1 MVFFLSLFFLSLGS
15 FASVL
20 IYRLPLAGI
29 ENSNINLFLPRSHC
43 PTCKE
48 NIRLINLLPLIG
60 YIFQAGKCEK
70 CKSAISINYFIH
82 EIIHLTIGLSLY
94 FLLGISFLSILVYL
108 LFFNFYILLVCDL
121 NKFFLPFYF
130 NLSISLIGIGS
141 IFLGSPFFIETYG
154 LIESSQLF
162 IAFFGFVSGYGILFL
177 INLIYKIINKIDGIG
192 GGDFVLLGGIGTLVG
207 PLHLSSI
214 ILLGSFSTLIIK
226 FTNYKKY
233 KQELPLGAGLII
245 GLFVYTICK
254 FFELS
259 LFGLVI

>member
-43 PTCKE
+43 PICKE

-177 INLIYKIINKIDGIG
+177 INLIYKIINKVDGIG
-192 GGDFVLLGGIGTLVG
+192 GGDFIQ
-207 PLHLSSI
+207 
-214 ILLGSFSTLIIK
+214 
-226 FTNYKKY
+226 KK
-233 KQELPLGAGLII
+233 Q
-245 GLFVYTICK
+245 
-254 FFELS
+254 
-259 LFGLVI
+259 